1 MENIRG
7 THTSPGYYDKI
18 TDLTYKAN
26 SLGITTA
33 GLVGET
39 LKGPAFDPTWITSK
53 QEFADYFGGTSA
65 EKYKDTLYPRYELPY
80 IANSYLSASNQLYV
94 CRVLGLSGYNAG
106 PAFVITAKGSSTAD
120 TKEYVIAV
128 LRSRGEFN
136 KNGTAGDSC
145 DGNRGSNYDKIN
157 FECQDIQ
164 ILPYTS
170 AKLNTVGCDS
180 TAITETDTASTAVT
194 ISSTNLGRFTL
205 KCTLIGNTSANP
217 RVEYY
222 PVSLNAG
229 DKDYIYKVLGGTPT
243 DGSAAVFVEEFYDNY
258 LLDLLANGLVSKI
271 EYSKTGSTSTYL
283 EKFKELEIKS
293 VAEPVKDFIS
303 VMPEE
308 NLTRKNLNETYLVD
322 KEVTIGK
329 EKGKAEI
336 GQICKVGYDEDER
349 KYLYEILKKG
359 EGATATTIT
368 VDTITAVTGNEA
380 LEEVKAV
387 KVLSQNAFYCFDKGK
402 KKLIPVEDISDYHE
416 MYRCATTPWVVSDL
430 MGIGSGTTEMKKLFR
445 FHTISDGNCANREV
459 KISIANIKPDEGT
472 FDVYVRDYND
482 SDANPTILESY
493 RGLNMVPGNS
503 KYIGM
508 KIGTIDGAYECKSKY
523 IMAEIIENDMTEQCV
538 PAGFLGYPVR
548 TYGTLV
554 SPSFK
559 YNTRYDENI
568 KAKRQYFGLSDIT
581 GVDYDMLSYKGKYA
595 YTEKYSSG
603 YTHGFHLNSYL
614 SSTGL
619 TIKVDGETVIGFDT
633 VSASQKAIF
642 GTEAEMVGGL
652 YEDVNLRKF
661 TLYPCGG
668 FDGWD
673 IYRKSRTTA
682 DEFRANKYKGAIVN
696 GHGSTFSKIQGEGVG
711 LGLTGNCITSDYY
724 AWLAGVRQFGNP
736 EQFQINML
744 ATPGIDYVNDT
755 LLSSDILDL
764 VEDRKDTLYVMTTP
778 DKPKG
783 ATDAIDEMY
792 SSADAASNLEDAGI
806 DSYYA
811 ATYYP
816 WVKYYDKENSVYIN
830 LPATKDALRSMA
842 NVDNKK
848 FPWYAP
854 AGVERGKV
862 DCVKMHFF
870 AKLEDEDNV
879 YSGRINTLKTFS
891 KEGVLL
897 WGNKTMYSQ
906 ETPMNRINT
915 VRLMLYLRRIIK
927 ESVIGLIF
935 EPNDTTLKGE
945 FERIVKSV
953 LSDVKSKRG
962 FTDFKLQTSQT
973 AEQMDAHELSGK
985 LWVKPTPTL
994 EYIELEFMVTPQG
1007 VDFED

>member
-106 PAFVITAKGSSTAD
+106 PAFLITVAEPGAVDDK
-120 TKEYVIAV
+120 TKKHVIAV
-128 LRSRGEFN
+128 LRSRGDFN
-136 KNGTAGDSC
+136 KNGTVSGSC
-145 DGNRGSNYDKIN
+145 NGNVGSNYDKIN
-157 FECQDIQ
+157 FECTKVEIE
-164 ILPYTS
+164 PYKSLSLKENDNCKQEVS
-170 AKLNTVGCDS
+170 ATTVNFD
-180 TAITETDTASTAVT
+180 V
-194 ISSTNLGRFTL
+194 SSMNLGRFTL
-205 KCTLIGNTSANP
+205 KCTLAGSTEGASKTIS
-217 RVEYY
+217 Y

-258 LLDLLANGLVSKI
+258 LLDLIG
-271 EYSKTGSTSTYL
+271 EKTGYTISSGKCETFYETD
-283 EKFKELEIKS
+283 ITA

-303 VMPEE
+303 AMPEA
-308 NLTRKNLNETYLVD
+308 NLTRKNLGETYLVD
-322 KEVTIGK
+322 KAADGK
-329 EKGKAEI
+329 ELGEI
-336 GQICKVGYDEDER
+336 YKVVPKEGETGYA
-349 KYLYEILKKG
+349 YS
-359 EGATATTIT
+359 
-368 VDTITAVTGNEA
+368 AVTTTGKTSENVKITNITT
-380 LEEVKAV
+380 EESKVLSTVGAV
-387 KVLSQNAFYCFDKGK
+387 KVLSQNAFYCLNDDETA
-402 KKLIPVEDISDYHE
+402 IMPIIDMSDYHE

-430 MGIGSGTTEMKKLFR
+430 MGSDGNKADLKKLFR

-482 SDANPTILESY
+482 SDGNPTILESY

-548 TYGTLV
+548 TFRAYQV
-554 SPSFK
+554 PSFK
-559 YNTRYDENI
+559 YNTVYDENI

-581 GVDYDMLSYKGKYA
+581 GVDYDMFSYKGKYA

-603 YTHGFHLNSYL
+603 YTHGFHLNTYVGAA
-614 SSTGL
+614 SSCT
-619 TIKVDGETVIGFDT
+619 VDGEAVANFDA
-633 VSASQKAIF
+633 VSVNQKAVF
-642 GTEAEMVGGL
+642 GTEAEMEGGL

-696 GHGSTFSKIQGEGVG
+696 GHGSTFSKIRGEGVG

-724 AWLAGVRQFGNP
+724 AWLAGTRQFDNP
-736 EQFQINML
+736 ERFQINML

-830 LPATKDALRSMA
+830 LPATKDALKSMA

-879 YSGRINTLKTFS
+879 YSGRINSLKTFS

-915 VRLMLYLRRIIK
+915 VRLMLYLRKIIK

-935 EPNDTTLKGE
+935 EPNDTTLKGQ
-945 FERIVKSV
+945 FESIVNSI
-953 LSDVKSKRG
+953 LSDIKFKRG
-962 FTDFKLQTSQT
+962 FTDFKLKTSQT

>member
-106 PAFVITAKGSSTAD
+106 PAFLITVAEPGAVDDK
-120 TKEYVIAV
+120 TKKHVIAV
-128 LRSRGEFN
+128 LRSRGDFN
-136 KNGTAGDSC
+136 KNGTVSGSC
-145 DGNRGSNYDKIN
+145 NGNVGSNYDKIN
-157 FECQDIQ
+157 FECTKVEIKLYKSLSLKENDNCKQEV
-164 ILPYTS
+164 S
-170 AKLNTVGCDS
+170 ATTGNFDV
-180 TAITETDTASTAVT
+180 
-194 ISSTNLGRFTL
+194 SSMNLGRFTL
-205 KCTLIGNTSANP
+205 ECTLAGSTEGASKTIS
-217 RVEYY
+217 Y

-258 LLDLLANGLVSKI
+258 LLDLIG
-271 EYSKTGSTSTYL
+271 EKTGYTISSGKCETFYETD
-283 EKFKELEIKS
+283 ITA

-303 VMPEE
+303 AMPEA
-308 NLTRKNLNETYLVD
+308 NLTRKNLGETYLVD
-322 KEVTIGK
+322 KAADGK
-329 EKGKAEI
+329 ELGEI
-336 GQICKVGYDEDER
+336 YKVVPKEGETGYA
-349 KYLYEILKKG
+349 YS
-359 EGATATTIT
+359 
-368 VDTITAVTGNEA
+368 AVTTTGKTSENVKITNITTEESKA
-380 LEEVKAV
+380 LSTVGAV
-387 KVLSQNAFYCFDKGK
+387 KVLSQNAFYCLNDDKTA
-402 KKLIPVEDISDYHE
+402 IMPIIDMSDYHE

-430 MGIGSGTTEMKKLFR
+430 MGSDGNKADLKKLFR

-482 SDANPTILESY
+482 SDGNPTILESY

-548 TYGTLV
+548 TFRAYQV
-554 SPSFK
+554 PSFK
-559 YNTRYDENI
+559 YNTVYDENI

-581 GVDYDMLSYKGKYA
+581 GVDYDMFSYKGKYA

-603 YTHGFHLNSYL
+603 YTHGFHLNTYVGAA
-614 SSTGL
+614 SSCT
-619 TIKVDGETVIGFDT
+619 VDGEAVANFDA
-633 VSASQKAIF
+633 VSVNQKAVF
-642 GTEAEMVGGL
+642 GTEAEMEGGL

-696 GHGSTFSKIQGEGVG
+696 GHGSTFSKIRGEGVG

-724 AWLAGVRQFGNP
+724 AWLAGTRQFDNP
-736 EQFQINML
+736 ERFQINML

-830 LPATKDALRSMA
+830 LPATKDALKSMA

-879 YSGRINTLKTFS
+879 YSGRINSLKTFS

-915 VRLMLYLRRIIK
+915 VRLMLYLRKIIK

-935 EPNDTTLKGE
+935 EPNDTTLKGQ
-945 FERIVKSV
+945 FESIVNSI
-953 LSDVKSKRG
+953 LSDIKSKRG
-962 FTDFKLQTSQT
+962 FTDFKLKTSQT

>member
-106 PAFVITAKGSSTAD
+106 PAFLITVAEPNAGEDNSK
-120 TKEYVIAV
+120 KHVIAV
-128 LRSRGEFN
+128 LRSRGDFN
-136 KNGTAGDSC
+136 KNGASSDPC
-145 DGNRGSNYDKIN
+145 KGNEGSSYDKIN
-157 FECQDIQ
+157 FECTKVEIEAYKNLSVVKKEECEQQ
-164 ILPYTS
+164 
-170 AKLNTVGCDS
+170 V
-180 TAITETDTASTAVT
+180 
-194 ISSTNLGRFTL
+194 SSTTATFDVLSMNLGRFTL
-205 KCTLIGNTSANP
+205 KCTLADSTTIS
-217 RVEYY
+217 Y

-258 LLDLLANGLVSKI
+258 LLDLIG
-271 EYSKTGSTSTYL
+271 EKTGYTISSGKCETFYETD
-283 EKFKELEIKS
+283 ITA

-303 VMPEE
+303 AMPEA

-322 KEVTIGK
+322 KAVDSK
-329 EKGKAEI
+329 ELGEI
-336 GQICKVGYDEDER
+336 YKVVPKEGETGYT
-349 KYLYEILKKG
+349 YS
-359 EGATATTIT
+359 
-368 VDTITAVTGNEA
+368 AVTTTGEPSKNVKITEITTEESKA
-380 LEEVKAV
+380 LSTVSAV
-387 KVLSQNAFYCFDKGK
+387 KVLSQNAFYCLNEDKTA
-402 KKLIPVEDISDYHE
+402 IMPIIDMSDYHE
-416 MYRCATTPWVVSDL
+416 MYRCATTPWIVSDL
-430 MGIGSGTTEMKKLFR
+430 MGSDGDKADLKKLFR

-493 RGLNMVPGNS
+493 RGLNMVPGS
-503 KYIGM
+503 PKYIGM

-523 IMAEIIENDMTEQCV
+523 VMAEIIENDMTEQCV

-548 TYGTLV
+548 TFRAYQV
-554 SPSFK
+554 PSFK
-559 YNTRYDENI
+559 YNTVYDENI

-581 GVDYDMLSYKGKYA
+581 GVDYDMFSYKGKYA

-603 YTHGFHLNSYL
+603 YTHGFHLNTYVGAA
-614 SSTGL
+614 SSCT
-619 TIKVDGETVIGFDT
+619 VDGEAVAKFDA
-633 VSASQKAIF
+633 VSVNQKAVF

>member
-53 QEFADYFGGTSA
+53 QEYADYFGGTSA

-106 PAFVITAKGSSTAD
+106 PAFLITVKGSGTTDA
-120 TKEYVIAV
+120 KEYVIAV
-128 LRSRGEFN
+128 LRSRGDFN
-136 KNGTAGDSC
+136 KNGAPTNPCNANENNS
-145 DGNRGSNYDKIN
+145 YDKIN

-180 TAITETDTASTAVT
+180 TVTTETDTASTVVA

-205 KCTLIGNTSANP
+205 KCTLIGNTPDNP
-217 RVEYY
+217 RVKYY

-258 LLDLLANGLVSKI
+258 LLDLLSKKLVSKI
-271 EYSKTGSTSTYL
+271 EYSATGDSPSYL
-283 EKFKELEIKS
+283 KKFKELEINP

-308 NLTRKNLNETYLVD
+308 NLTRKNFNETYLVD

-329 EKGKAEI
+329 EKEKAEI
-336 GQICKVGYDEDER
+336 GQICKVGYNKDER
-349 KYLYEILKKG
+349 KYLYEILKEG
-359 EGATATTIT
+359 EGATATAIT
-368 VDTITAVTGNEA
+368 VDEINAVTGNEA

-548 TYGTLV
+548 TYRTFV

-559 YNTRYDENI
+559 YNTLYDENI

-642 GTEAEMVGGL
+642 GTEAEMAEGL

-696 GHGSTFSKIQGEGVG
+696 GYGSTFSKIQGEGVG

-724 AWLAGVRQFGNP
+724 AWLAGARQFDNP
-736 EQFQINML
+736 ERFQINML

-764 VEDRKDTLYVMTTP
+764 VEDRKDALYVMTTP

-792 SSADAASNLEDAGI
+792 SSADAVSNLEDAGI

-879 YSGRINTLKTFS
+879 YSGRINSLKTFS

-915 VRLMLYLRRIIK
+915 VRLMLYLRKIIK
-927 ESVIGLIF
+927 ESVIGLVF
-935 EPNDTTLKGE
+935 DFDDTTLKGE

-953 LSDVKSKRG
+953 LSDIKSKRG
-962 FTDFKLQTSQT
+962 FTNFKLQTSQT

-994 EYIELEFMVTPQG
+994 EYISLEFMVTPQG
-1007 VDFED
+1007 VEFED

>member
-106 PAFVITAKGSSTAD
+106 PAFLITVAEPGAGDDK
-120 TKEYVIAV
+120 TKKHVIAV

-157 FECQDIQ
+157 FECTKVEIEAYKSLSLKEIENCNQQ
-164 ILPYTS
+164 VS
-170 AKLNTVGCDS
+170 ATTGDFV
-180 TAITETDTASTAVT
+180 V
-194 ISSTNLGRFTL
+194 SSMNLGRFTL
-205 KCTLIGNTSANP
+205 KCTLAGSTNDVPKTIS
-217 RVEYY
+217 YS
-222 PVSLNAG
+222 VSLNAG

-258 LLDLLANGLVSKI
+258 LLDLIG
-271 EYSKTGSTSTYL
+271 EKTGCTISSGKCETFYETD
-283 EKFKELEIKS
+283 ITA

-303 VMPEE
+303 EMPEA
-308 NLTRKNLNETYLVD
+308 NLTRKNLGETYLVD
-322 KEVTIGK
+322 KAADGK
-329 EKGKAEI
+329 ELGEI
-336 GQICKVGYDEDER
+336 YKVVPKEDETG
-349 KYLYEILKKG
+349 YTYS
-359 EGATATTIT
+359 
-368 VDTITAVTGNEA
+368 AVTTTEEQPKNVKITKVTTEESKA
-380 LEEVKAV
+380 LSTVSAV
-387 KVLSQNAFYCFDKGK
+387 KVLSQNTFYCINEAGNGIEPIIDM
-402 KKLIPVEDISDYHE
+402 SDYHE

-430 MGIGSGTTEMKKLFR
+430 MGSNGDKADLKKLFR

-493 RGLNMVPGNS
+493 RGLNMVPGS
-503 KYIGM
+503 PKYIGM

-523 IMAEIIENDMTEQCV
+523 VMAEIIENDMTEQCV

-548 TYGTLV
+548 TFRAYQV
-554 SPSFK
+554 PSFK
-559 YNTRYDENI
+559 YNTVYDENI

-581 GVDYDMLSYKGKYA
+581 GVDYDMFSYKGKYA

-603 YTHGFHLNSYL
+603 YTHGFHLNTYVGAA
-614 SSTGL
+614 SSCT
-619 TIKVDGETVIGFDT
+619 VDGEAVAKFDA
-633 VSASQKAIF
+633 VSVNQKAVF
-642 GTEAEMVGGL
+642 GTEAEMEGGL

-724 AWLAGVRQFGNP
+724 AWLAGARQFDNP
-736 EQFQINML
+736 ERFQINML

>member
-106 PAFVITAKGSSTAD
+106 PAFLITVAEPGAGSD
-120 TKEYVIAV
+120 KTKKHVIAV

-157 FECQDIQ
+157 FECTKVEIEAYKSLSLKEIENCNQQ
-164 ILPYTS
+164 VS
-170 AKLNTVGCDS
+170 ATTGDFNV
-180 TAITETDTASTAVT
+180 
-194 ISSTNLGRFTL
+194 SSMNLGRFTL
-205 KCTLIGNTSANP
+205 KCTLAGSTNDVSKTIS
-217 RVEYY
+217 YS
-222 PVSLNAG
+222 VSLNAG

-258 LLDLLANGLVSKI
+258 LLDLIG
-271 EYSKTGSTSTYL
+271 EKTGYTISSGTCETFY
-283 EKFKELEIKS
+283 ETDITA

-303 VMPEE
+303 EMPEA
-308 NLTRKNLNETYLVD
+308 NLTRKNLGETYLVD
-322 KEVTIGK
+322 KAADGK
-329 EKGKAEI
+329 ELGEI
-336 GQICKVGYDEDER
+336 YKVVPKENETGYT
-349 KYLYEILKKG
+349 YS
-359 EGATATTIT
+359 
-368 VDTITAVTGNEA
+368 AVTTTEEQPKNVKITKVTTEEA
-380 LEEVKAV
+380 KALSTVSAV
-387 KVLSQNAFYCFDKGK
+387 KVLSQNTFYCINEAGNGIMPIIDM
-402 KKLIPVEDISDYHE
+402 SDYHE

-430 MGIGSGTTEMKKLFR
+430 MGSDGDKADLKKLFR

-493 RGLNMVPGNS
+493 RGLNMVPGS
-503 KYIGM
+503 PKYIGM

-523 IMAEIIENDMTEQCV
+523 VMAEIIENDMTEQCV

-548 TYGTLV
+548 TFRAYQV
-554 SPSFK
+554 PSFK
-559 YNTRYDENI
+559 YNTVYDENI

-581 GVDYDMLSYKGKYA
+581 GVDYDMFSYKGKYA

-603 YTHGFHLNSYL
+603 YTHGFHLNTYVGAA
-614 SSTGL
+614 SSCT
-619 TIKVDGETVIGFDT
+619 VDGEAVAKFDA
-633 VSASQKAIF
+633 VSVNQKAVF
-642 GTEAEMVGGL
+642 GTEAEMEGGL

-755 LLSSDILDL
+755 LLSSDILEL

>member
-53 QEFADYFGGTSA
+53 QEYADYFGGTSA

-106 PAFVITAKGSSTAD
+106 PAFLITVKGSSTTDA
-120 TKEYVIAV
+120 KEYVIAV
-128 LRSRGEFN
+128 LRSRGDFN
-136 KNGTAGDSC
+136 KNGAPTNPCNANENNS
-145 DGNRGSNYDKIN
+145 YDKIN

-180 TAITETDTASTAVT
+180 TVTTETDTASTVVA

-205 KCTLIGNTSANP
+205 KCTLIGNTPDNP

-258 LLDLLANGLVSKI
+258 LLDLLSKKLVSKI
-271 EYSKTGSTSTYL
+271 EYSATGDSPSYL
-283 EKFKELEIKS
+283 KKFKELEINP

-308 NLTRKNLNETYLVD
+308 NLTRKNFNETYLVD

-329 EKGKAEI
+329 EKEKAEI
-336 GQICKVGYDEDER
+336 GQICKVGYNKDER
-349 KYLYEILKKG
+349 KYLYEILKEG
-359 EGATATTIT
+359 EGATATAIT
-368 VDTITAVTGNEA
+368 VDEINAVTGNEA

-548 TYGTLV
+548 TYRTLV

-559 YNTRYDENI
+559 YNTLYDENI

-642 GTEAEMVGGL
+642 GTEAEMAEGL

-696 GHGSTFSKIQGEGVG
+696 GYGSTFSKIQGEGVG

-724 AWLAGVRQFGNP
+724 AWLAGARQFDNP
-736 EQFQINML
+736 ERFQINML

-764 VEDRKDTLYVMTTP
+764 VEDRKDALYVMTTP

-792 SSADAASNLEDAGI
+792 SSADAVSNLEDAGI

-879 YSGRINTLKTFS
+879 YSGRINSLKTFS

-915 VRLMLYLRRIIK
+915 VRLMLYLRKIIK
-927 ESVIGLIF
+927 ESVIGLVF
-935 EPNDTTLKGE
+935 DFDDTTLKGE

-953 LSDVKSKRG
+953 LSDIKSKRG
-962 FTDFKLQTSQT
+962 FTNFKLQTSQT

-994 EYIELEFMVTPQG
+994 EYISLEFMVTPQG
-1007 VDFED
+1007 VEFED

>member
-106 PAFVITAKGSSTAD
+106 PAFLITVAEPGAVDDK
-120 TKEYVIAV
+120 TKKHVIAV
-128 LRSRGEFN
+128 LRSRGDFN
-136 KNGTAGDSC
+136 KNGTVSGSC
-145 DGNRGSNYDKIN
+145 NGNVGSNYDKIN
-157 FECQDIQ
+157 FECTKVEIE
-164 ILPYTS
+164 PYKSLSLKENDNCKQEVS
-170 AKLNTVGCDS
+170 ATTVNFD
-180 TAITETDTASTAVT
+180 V
-194 ISSTNLGRFTL
+194 SSMNLGRFTL
-205 KCTLIGNTSANP
+205 KCTLAGSTEGASKTIS
-217 RVEYY
+217 Y

-258 LLDLLANGLVSKI
+258 LLDLIG
-271 EYSKTGSTSTYL
+271 EKTGYTISSGKCETFYETD
-283 EKFKELEIKS
+283 ITA

-303 VMPEE
+303 AMPEA
-308 NLTRKNLNETYLVD
+308 NLTRKNLGETYLVD
-322 KEVTIGK
+322 KAADGK
-329 EKGKAEI
+329 ELGEI
-336 GQICKVGYDEDER
+336 YKVVPKEGETGYA
-349 KYLYEILKKG
+349 YS
-359 EGATATTIT
+359 
-368 VDTITAVTGNEA
+368 AVTTTGKTSENVKITNITTEESKA
-380 LEEVKAV
+380 LSTVGAV
-387 KVLSQNAFYCFDKGK
+387 KVLSQNAFYCLNDDETA
-402 KKLIPVEDISDYHE
+402 IMPIIDMSDYHE

-430 MGIGSGTTEMKKLFR
+430 MGSDGNKADLKKLFR

-482 SDANPTILESY
+482 SDGNPTILESY

-548 TYGTLV
+548 TFRAYQV
-554 SPSFK
+554 PSFK
-559 YNTRYDENI
+559 YNTVYDENI

-581 GVDYDMLSYKGKYA
+581 GVDYDMFSYKGKYA

-603 YTHGFHLNSYL
+603 YTHGFHLNTYVGAA
-614 SSTGL
+614 SSCT
-619 TIKVDGETVIGFDT
+619 VDGEAVANFDA
-633 VSASQKAIF
+633 VSVNQKAVF
-642 GTEAEMVGGL
+642 GTEAEMEGGL

-696 GHGSTFSKIQGEGVG
+696 GHGSTFSKIRGEGVG

-724 AWLAGVRQFGNP
+724 AWLAGTRQFDNP
-736 EQFQINML
+736 ERFQINML

-830 LPATKDALRSMA
+830 LPATKDALKSMA

-879 YSGRINTLKTFS
+879 YSGRINSLKTFS

-915 VRLMLYLRRIIK
+915 VRLMLYLRKIIK

-935 EPNDTTLKGE
+935 EPNDTTLKGQ
-945 FERIVKSV
+945 FESIVNSI
-953 LSDVKSKRG
+953 LSDIKFKRG
-962 FTDFKLQTSQT
+962 FTDFKLKTSQT

>member
-18 TDLTYKAN
+18 TDLSYKAN

-53 QEFADYFGGTSA
+53 QEYADYFGGTSA

-106 PAFVITAKGSSTAD
+106 PAFLITAKGSGT
-120 TKEYVIAV
+120 TIEKKYVIAV
-128 LRSRGEFN
+128 LRSRGDFN
-136 KNGTAGDSC
+136 KNGAPTGTNC
-145 DGNRGSNYDKIN
+145 DGNKGSSYDKIN

-170 AKLNTVGCDS
+170 AKLTTSGCSS
-180 TAITETDTASTAVT
+180 TATAETASGTAVT
-194 ISSTNLGRFTL
+194 ISSANLGRFTL
-205 KCTLIGNTSANP
+205 KCTLIGNTADNP

-258 LLDLLANGLVSKI
+258 LLDLLAKKTVSKI
-271 EYSKTGSTSTYL
+271 EYSTTGNTPSYL
-283 EKFKELEIKS
+283 EKFKELEIKP
-293 VAEPVKDFIS
+293 VAESVKDFIS
-303 VMPEE
+303 VMPQE
-308 NLTRKNLNETYLVD
+308 NLTRKNLNETYLAD
-322 KEVTIGK
+322 NSEATIGK
-329 EKGKAEI
+329 GKAVV
-336 GQICKVGYDEDER
+336 GQIYKVGYDKDAQ
-349 KYLYEILKKG
+349 KYLYEVLKEG
-359 EGATATTIT
+359 EGDNATAIT
-368 VDTITAVTGNEA
+368 VDQISAVTGNEA

-387 KVLSQNAFYCFDKGK
+387 KVLSQNAFYCFDKDK
-402 KKLIPVEDISDYHE
+402 KNLIPVEDISDYHE

-459 KISIANIKPDEGT
+459 KISIANIKPDEGI

-538 PAGFLGYPVR
+538 PAGFLGYPIR
-548 TYGTLV
+548 TYRTLV

-559 YNTRYDENI
+559 YNTLYDENI

-603 YTHGFHLNSYL
+603 YTHGFHLNSFL
-614 SSTGL
+614 SSNNL
-619 TIKVDGETVIGFDT
+619 TVKVDGETVIGFDT

-642 GTEAEMVGGL
+642 GTEAEMKGGL

-661 TLYPCGG
+661 TLYPYGG

-696 GHGSTFSKIQGEGVG
+696 GYGSTFSKIQGESVG

-724 AWLAGVRQFGNP
+724 AWLAGARQFDNP
-736 EQFQINML
+736 ERFQINML

-879 YSGRINTLKTFS
+879 YSGRINSLKTFS

-915 VRLMLYLRRIIK
+915 VRLMLYLRKIIK

-935 EPNDTTLKGE
+935 EPNDTTLKGQ
-945 FERIVKSV
+945 FESIVNSI
-953 LSDVKSKRG
+953 LSDIKAKRG

>member
-18 TDLTYKAN
+18 TDLSYKAN

-53 QEFADYFGGTSA
+53 QEYADYFGGTSA

-106 PAFVITAKGSSTAD
+106 PAFLIIVEKPDAGTNN
-120 TKEYVIAV
+120 TKKHVIAV
-128 LRSRGEFN
+128 LRSRGDFN
-136 KNGTAGDSC
+136 KNGTVDGSC
-145 DGNRGSNYDKIN
+145 NGNVGSNYDKIN
-157 FECQDIQ
+157 FECTKVEIEAYKSLSLKEEDNCNQEVSG
-164 ILPYTS
+164 TTG
-170 AKLNTVGCDS
+170 NFNV
-180 TAITETDTASTAVT
+180 
-194 ISSTNLGRFTL
+194 SSMNLGKFTL
-205 KCTLIGNTSANP
+205 KCTLAGSTSDKP
-217 RVEYY
+217 KEISY

-258 LLDLLANGLVSKI
+258 LLDLIGKQ
-271 EYSKTGSTSTYL
+271 TGYIISSGKCEVFYET
-283 EKFKELEIKS
+283 EITA

-303 VMPEE
+303 TMPED
-308 NLTRKNLNETYLVD
+308 NLTRKNLGETYLVD
-322 KEVTIGK
+322 KIDGDKQLGEIYKVVAK
-329 EKGKAEI
+329 EGET
-336 GQICKVGYDEDER
+336 GYT
-349 KYLYEILKKG
+349 YS
-359 EGATATTIT
+359 
-368 VDTITAVTGNEA
+368 AVTTTGKTPKKVKITKINDEESKA
-380 LEEVKAV
+380 LSTVSAV
-387 KVLSQNAFYCFDKGK
+387 KVLSQNTFYCLNEAENGIMPIIDM
-402 KKLIPVEDISDYHE
+402 SDYHE

-430 MGIGSGTTEMKKLFR
+430 MGIGNDKADLKKLFR

-548 TYGTLV
+548 TFREFQV
-554 SPSFK
+554 PSFK
-559 YNTRYDENI
+559 YNTDYDENI

-603 YTHGFHLNSYL
+603 YTHGFHLNTYVGAASSY
-614 SSTGL
+614 T
-619 TIKVDGETVIGFDT
+619 VDGEAVAKFDA
-633 VSASQKAIF
+633 VSVNQKAIF
-642 GTEAEMVGGL
+642 GTEAEMAGGL

-696 GHGSTFSKIQGEGVG
+696 GYGSTFSKIQGEGVG

-724 AWLAGVRQFGNP
+724 AWLAGARQFDNP
-736 EQFQINML
+736 ERFQINML

-862 DCVKMHFF
+862 DCVKMHFI

-879 YSGRINTLKTFS
+879 YSGRINSLKTFS

-915 VRLMLYLRRIIK
+915 VRLMLYLRKIIK

-935 EPNDTTLKGE
+935 EPNDTTLKGQ
-945 FERIVKSV
+945 FESIVNSI
-953 LSDVKSKRG
+953 LSDIKAKRG

>member
-128 LRSRGEFN
+128 LRSRGDFN
-136 KNGTAGDSC
+136 KNGAAPDPC
-145 DGNRGSNYDKIN
+145 NGNEGSSYDKIN
-157 FECQDIQ
+157 FECTKVEIEAYKSLSLKEINNCNQQ
-164 ILPYTS
+164 VS
-170 AKLNTVGCDS
+170 ATTGDFNV
-180 TAITETDTASTAVT
+180 
-194 ISSTNLGRFTL
+194 SSMNLGRFTL
-205 KCTLIGNTSANP
+205 KCTLAGGTEGTAKTIS
-217 RVEYY
+217 YS
-222 PVSLNAG
+222 VSLNAG

-258 LLDLLANGLVSKI
+258 LLDLIG
-271 EYSKTGSTSTYL
+271 EKTGYTISSGTCETFY
-283 EKFKELEIKS
+283 ETDITA

-303 VMPEE
+303 EMPEA
-308 NLTRKNLNETYLVD
+308 NLTRKNLGETYLVD
-322 KEVTIGK
+322 KADDGK
-329 EKGKAEI
+329 ELGEI
-336 GQICKVGYDEDER
+336 YKVVPKENETGYT
-349 KYLYEILKKG
+349 YS
-359 EGATATTIT
+359 
-368 VDTITAVTGNEA
+368 AVTTTEEHPKNVKITKVTTEEA
-380 LEEVKAV
+380 KALSTVSAV
-387 KVLSQNAFYCFDKGK
+387 KVLSQNTFYC
-402 KKLIPVEDISDYHE
+402 INEDGNGIMPIIDMSDYHE

-430 MGIGSGTTEMKKLFR
+430 MGSDGDKADLKKLFR

-493 RGLNMVPGNS
+493 RGLNMVPGS
-503 KYIGM
+503 PKYIGM

-523 IMAEIIENDMTEQCV
+523 VMAEIIENDMTEQCV

-548 TYGTLV
+548 TFRAYQV
-554 SPSFK
+554 PSFK
-559 YNTRYDENI
+559 YNTVYDENI

-581 GVDYDMLSYKGKYA
+581 GVDYDMFSYKGKYA

-603 YTHGFHLNSYL
+603 YTHGFHLNTYVGAA
-614 SSTGL
+614 SSCT
-619 TIKVDGETVIGFDT
+619 VDGEAVAKFDA
-633 VSASQKAIF
+633 VSVNQKAVF

-724 AWLAGVRQFGNP
+724 AWLAGARQFDNP
-736 EQFQINML
+736 ERFQINML

>member
-106 PAFVITAKGSSTAD
+106 PAFLITVAEPGAGNDK
-120 TKEYVIAV
+120 TKKHVIAV

-145 DGNRGSNYDKIN
+145 DGNRDSDYDKIN
-157 FECQDIQ
+157 FECTKVEIEAYKTLSVVKKEKCEQQ
-164 ILPYTS
+164 
-170 AKLNTVGCDS
+170 V
-180 TAITETDTASTAVT
+180 
-194 ISSTNLGRFTL
+194 SSTTADFNVSSINLGRFTL
-205 KCTLIGNTSANP
+205 KCTLAGSTEGTAKTIS
-217 RVEYY
+217 Y

-258 LLDLLANGLVSKI
+258 LLDLIG
-271 EYSKTGSTSTYL
+271 EKTGYTISSGTCETFY
-283 EKFKELEIKS
+283 ETEITA

-303 VMPEE
+303 KMPEA
-308 NLTRKNLNETYLVD
+308 NLTRKNLGETYLVD
-322 KEVTIGK
+322 KAADAK
-329 EKGKAEI
+329 ELGEI
-336 GQICKVGYDEDER
+336 YKVVPKEGETGYT
-349 KYLYEILKKG
+349 YS
-359 EGATATTIT
+359 
-368 VDTITAVTGNEA
+368 AVTTTGKTSENVKITKITTEESKA
-380 LEEVKAV
+380 LSTVGAV
-387 KVLSQNAFYCFDKGK
+387 KVLSQNAFYCLNDDETA
-402 KKLIPVEDISDYHE
+402 IMPIIDMSDYHE

-430 MGIGSGTTEMKKLFR
+430 MGSDGDKADLKKLFR

-493 RGLNMVPGNS
+493 RGLNMVPGS
-503 KYIGM
+503 PKYIGM

-523 IMAEIIENDMTEQCV
+523 VMAEIIENDMTEQCV

-548 TYGTLV
+548 TFRAYQV
-554 SPSFK
+554 PSFK
-559 YNTRYDENI
+559 YNTVYDENI

-581 GVDYDMLSYKGKYA
+581 GVDYDMFSYKGKYA

-603 YTHGFHLNSYL
+603 YTHGFHLNTYVGAA
-614 SSTGL
+614 SSCT
-619 TIKVDGETVIGFDT
+619 VDGEAVAKFDA
-633 VSASQKAIF
+633 VSVNQKAVF
-642 GTEAEMVGGL
+642 GTEAEMEGGL

>member
-53 QEFADYFGGTSA
+53 QEYADYFGGTSA

-106 PAFVITAKGSSTAD
+106 PAFVITASKTGD
-120 TKEYVIAV
+120 TKKYVVAV
-128 LRSRGEFN
+128 LRSRGEFYKYGAKSDIC
-136 KNGTAGDSC
+136 KNTDS
-145 DGNRGSNYDKIN
+145 DYDKIK
-157 FECQDIQ
+157 FYCKKVE
-164 ILPYTS
+164 LEAYTS
-170 AKLNTVGCDS
+170 LSWD
-180 TAITETDTASTAVT
+180 ITCGKEAENKTKTHDFSVN
-194 ISSTNLGRFTL
+194 SMNYGRFTI
-205 KCTLIGNTSANP
+205 KCTLADDTTVS
-217 RVEYY
+217 Y

-229 DKDYIYKVLGGTPT
+229 AKDYIYKVLGGKPS
-243 DGSAAVFVEEFYDNY
+243 DGSAAVYVEEFYDYY
-258 LLDLLANGLVSKI
+258 LADLINGKLVDKI
-271 EYSKTGSTSTYL
+271 DTAPVT
-283 EKFKELEIKS
+283 
-293 VAEPVKDFIS
+293 VAELKITPVDTPVKALIS
-303 VMPEE
+303 TVAQESLS
-308 NLTRKNLNETYLVD
+308 NRNVGETYLADATADTVD
-322 KEVTIGK
+322 SSVTFTLGSVYKVEYKESKYQFVDTQK
-329 EKGKAEI
+329 
-336 GQICKVGYDEDER
+336 KVGSIAD
-349 KYLYEILKKG
+349 
-359 EGATATTIT
+359 GA
-368 VDTITAVTGNEA
+368 VD
-380 LEEVKAV
+380 AV
-387 KVLSQNAFYCFDKGK
+387 KVLSLNSFCYVKDEAIVTSTDM
-402 KKLIPVEDISDYHE
+402 SDYHE
-416 MYRCATTPWVVSDL
+416 MFRCATTPWVVSDL
-430 MGIGSGTTEMKKLFR
+430 MGTSLQNAEVKKLFR
-445 FHTISDGNCANREV
+445 FHTISDGNCANTEV
-459 KISIANIKPDEGT
+459 KISIANIKPDDGT

-482 SDANPTILESY
+482 TDANPSILESY
-493 RGLNMVPGNS
+493 RGLTMVPGDS
-503 KYIGM
+503 KYIGL
-508 KIGTIDGAYECKSKY
+508 KIGTLDGAYECKSKY
-523 IMAEIIENDMTEQCV
+523 VIVEIIENDMTEQCI

-548 TYGTLV
+548 SYDGAIA
-554 SPSFK
+554 PSFK
-559 YNTRYDENI
+559 YNTEYDELI
-568 KAKRQYFGLSDIT
+568 KPKRQYFGLSDIA
-581 GVDYDMLSYKGKYA
+581 GVDYDILAYKGKNA
-595 YTEKYSSG
+595 YTEKYASG
-603 YTHGFHLNSYL
+603 YTHGFHLNSL
-614 SSTGL
+614 VTSGVS
-619 TIKVDGETVIGFDT
+619 VDGENGIVFDT
-633 VSASQKAIF
+633 VNKNLNAVF
-642 GTEAEMVGGL
+642 GSEAQMEGGL
-652 YEDVNLRKF
+652 YENVNLRKF
-661 TLYPCGG
+661 TLYPYGG

-673 IYRKSRTTA
+673 IYRKSRTTG
-682 DEFRANKYKGAIVN
+682 DEFRANTYKGAIIN
-696 GHGSTFSKIQGEGVG
+696 GYGSTFSKIQGDGLA
-711 LGLTGNCITSDYY
+711 LGLTGNSITSDYY
-724 AWLAGVRQFGNP
+724 AWLAGTRQFDNP

-755 LLSSDILDL
+755 LLSDDILDM
-764 VEDRKDTLYVMTTP
+764 VEERKDSIYIMTTP

-783 ATDAIDEMY
+783 ATDAVDEMY

-830 LPATKDALRSMA
+830 LPATKDALKSMA

-879 YSGRINTLKTFS
+879 YSGRINSLKTFS

-915 VRLMLYLRRIIK
+915 VRLMLYLRKLIK
-927 ESVIGLIF
+927 ESVIGLVF
-935 EPNDTTLKGE
+935 DPDDTTLKGE
-945 FERIVKSV
+945 FERIINSI
-953 LSDVKSKRG
+953 LSDIKSKRG
-962 FTDFKLQTSQT
+962 FTDFRLKTSQT

-994 EYIELEFMVTPQG
+994 EYISLEFMVTPQG
-1007 VDFED
+1007 VEFED

>member
-106 PAFVITAKGSSTAD
+106 PAFLITVAEPGAGEDK
-120 TKEYVIAV
+120 TKKHVIAV

-157 FECQDIQ
+157 FECTKVEIEAYKSLSLKEIENCNQQ
-164 ILPYTS
+164 VS
-170 AKLNTVGCDS
+170 ATTGDFNV
-180 TAITETDTASTAVT
+180 
-194 ISSTNLGRFTL
+194 SSMNLGRFTL
-205 KCTLIGNTSANP
+205 KCTLAGSTNDVSKTIS
-217 RVEYY
+217 YS
-222 PVSLNAG
+222 VSLNAG

-258 LLDLLANGLVSKI
+258 LLDLIGG
-271 EYSKTGSTSTYL
+271 KTGYTISSGTCETFY
-283 EKFKELEIKS
+283 ETDITA

-303 VMPEE
+303 EMPEA
-308 NLTRKNLNETYLVD
+308 NLTRKNLGETYLVD
-322 KEVTIGK
+322 KADDGK
-329 EKGKAEI
+329 ELGEI
-336 GQICKVGYDEDER
+336 YKVVPKENETGYT
-349 KYLYEILKKG
+349 YS
-359 EGATATTIT
+359 
-368 VDTITAVTGNEA
+368 AVTTTEEQPKNVKITQVTTEEA
-380 LEEVKAV
+380 KALSTVSAV
-387 KVLSQNAFYCFDKGK
+387 KVLSQNTFYCINEAGNGIMPIIDM
-402 KKLIPVEDISDYHE
+402 SDYHE

-430 MGIGSGTTEMKKLFR
+430 MGSDGDKADLKKLFR

-493 RGLNMVPGNS
+493 RGLNMVPGS
-503 KYIGM
+503 PKYIGM

-523 IMAEIIENDMTEQCV
+523 VMAEIIENDMTEQCV

-548 TYGTLV
+548 TFRAYQV
-554 SPSFK
+554 PSFK
-559 YNTRYDENI
+559 YNTVYDENI

-581 GVDYDMLSYKGKYA
+581 GVDYDMFSYKGKYA

-603 YTHGFHLNSYL
+603 YTHGFHLNTYVGAA
-614 SSTGL
+614 SSCT
-619 TIKVDGETVIGFDT
+619 VDGEAVAKFDA
-633 VSASQKAIF
+633 VSVNQKAVF
-642 GTEAEMVGGL
+642 GTEAEMEGGL

-755 LLSSDILDL
+755 LLSSDILEL

>member
-106 PAFVITAKGSSTAD
+106 PAFLITVAEPGAGEDK
-120 TKEYVIAV
+120 TKKHVIAV

-157 FECQDIQ
+157 FECTKVEIEAYKSLSLKEIENCNQQ
-164 ILPYTS
+164 VS
-170 AKLNTVGCDS
+170 ATTGDFNV
-180 TAITETDTASTAVT
+180 
-194 ISSTNLGRFTL
+194 SSMNLGRFTL
-205 KCTLIGNTSANP
+205 KCTLAGSTNDVSKTIS
-217 RVEYY
+217 YS
-222 PVSLNAG
+222 VSLNAG

-258 LLDLLANGLVSKI
+258 LLDLIG
-271 EYSKTGSTSTYL
+271 EKTGYTISSGTCETFY
-283 EKFKELEIKS
+283 ETDITA

-303 VMPEE
+303 EMPEA
-308 NLTRKNLNETYLVD
+308 NLTRKNLGETYLVD
-322 KEVTIGK
+322 KAADGK
-329 EKGKAEI
+329 ELGEI
-336 GQICKVGYDEDER
+336 YKVVPKENETGYT
-349 KYLYEILKKG
+349 YS
-359 EGATATTIT
+359 
-368 VDTITAVTGNEA
+368 AVTTTEEQPKNVKITKVTTEEA
-380 LEEVKAV
+380 KALSTVSAV
-387 KVLSQNAFYCFDKGK
+387 KVLSQNTFYCINEAGNGIMPIIDM
-402 KKLIPVEDISDYHE
+402 SDYHE

-430 MGIGSGTTEMKKLFR
+430 MGSDGDKADLKKLFR

-493 RGLNMVPGNS
+493 RGLNMVPGS
-503 KYIGM
+503 PKYIGM

-523 IMAEIIENDMTEQCV
+523 VMAEIIENDMTEQCV

-548 TYGTLV
+548 TFRAYQV
-554 SPSFK
+554 PSFK
-559 YNTRYDENI
+559 YNTVYDENI

-581 GVDYDMLSYKGKYA
+581 GVDYDMFSYKGKYA

-603 YTHGFHLNSYL
+603 YTHGFHLNTYVGAA
-614 SSTGL
+614 SSCT
-619 TIKVDGETVIGFDT
+619 VDGEAVAKFDA
-633 VSASQKAIF
+633 VSVNQKAVF
-642 GTEAEMVGGL
+642 GTEAEMEGGL

-755 LLSSDILDL
+755 LLSSDILEL

>member
-106 PAFVITAKGSSTAD
+106 PAFLITVAEPNAGSD
-120 TKEYVIAV
+120 NTKKHVIAV
-128 LRSRGEFN
+128 LRSRGDFN
-136 KNGTAGDSC
+136 KNGAAPNTC
-145 DGNRGSNYDKIN
+145 DGNKDSSYDKIN
-157 FECQDIQ
+157 FECTKVEIVA
-164 ILPYTS
+164 YTNLS
-170 AKLNTVGCDS
+170 VVSKDQCKQEVS
-180 TAITETDTASTAVT
+180 ASTANFDV
-194 ISSTNLGRFTL
+194 SSMNLGKFTL
-205 KCTLIGNTSANP
+205 KCTLAGSTNENSKEIL
-217 RVEYY
+217 Y

-258 LLDLLANGLVSKI
+258 LLDLIGEQTGYTISSGVCKI
-271 EYSKTGSTSTYL
+271 FYET
-283 EKFKELEIKS
+283 EITA

-303 VMPEE
+303 TMPEA
-308 NLTRKNLNETYLVD
+308 NLTRKNLGETYLVD
-322 KEVTIGK
+322 KGADDK
-329 EKGKAEI
+329 ELGDIYRVVAKEGET
-336 GQICKVGYDEDER
+336 GYT
-349 KYLYEILKKG
+349 YS
-359 EGATATTIT
+359 
-368 VDTITAVTGNEA
+368 AVTTTGNTPEKVKISQISTEENKA
-380 LEEVKAV
+380 LSTVNAV
-387 KVLSQNAFYCFDKGK
+387 KVLSQNTFYCLNEAGNGIMPIIDM
-402 KKLIPVEDISDYHE
+402 SDYHE

-430 MGIGSGTTEMKKLFR
+430 MGIGNNKADLKKLFR

-523 IMAEIIENDMTEQCV
+523 IMAEIVENDMTEQCV

-548 TYGTLV
+548 TFMEYQV
-554 SPSFK
+554 PSFK
-559 YNTRYDENI
+559 YNTVYDENI

-603 YTHGFHLNSYL
+603 YTHGFHLNTYVGAATSC
-614 SSTGL
+614 T
-619 TIKVDGETVIGFDT
+619 VDGEAVAKFDA
-633 VSASQKAIF
+633 VSVNQKAIF
-642 GTEAEMVGGL
+642 GTEAEMAGGL

-661 TLYPCGG
+661 TLYPYGG

-724 AWLAGVRQFGNP
+724 AWLAGARQFDNP
-736 EQFQINML
+736 ERFQINML

-879 YSGRINTLKTFS
+879 YSGRINSLKTFS

-915 VRLMLYLRRIIK
+915 VRLMLYLRKIIK

-935 EPNDTTLKGE
+935 DPNDTTLKGQ
-945 FERIVKSV
+945 FESIVNSI
-953 LSDVKSKRG
+953 LSDIKSKRG

>member
-53 QEFADYFGGTSA
+53 QEYADYFGGTSA

-106 PAFVITAKGSSTAD
+106 PAFLITVAEPDAGTNN
-120 TKEYVIAV
+120 TKKHVIAV
-128 LRSRGEFN
+128 LRSRGDFN
-136 KNGTAGDSC
+136 KNGTVDDSC
-145 DGNRGSNYDKIN
+145 NGNAGSNYDKIN
-157 FECQDIQ
+157 FECTKVEIEAYKNLSVVKKEECEQQ
-164 ILPYTS
+164 
-170 AKLNTVGCDS
+170 V
-180 TAITETDTASTAVT
+180 
-194 ISSTNLGRFTL
+194 SSTTVDFNVSSMNLGRFTL
-205 KCTLIGNTSANP
+205 KCTLAGSTEGAPKTIS
-217 RVEYY
+217 Y

-258 LLDLLANGLVSKI
+258 LLDLIS
-271 EYSKTGSTSTYL
+271 EKTGCIISSGKCETFYETD
-283 EKFKELEIKS
+283 ITA

-303 VMPEE
+303 AMPEA
-308 NLTRKNLNETYLVD
+308 NLTRKNLGETYLVD
-322 KEVTIGK
+322 KATDSK
-329 EKGKAEI
+329 ELGEI
-336 GQICKVGYDEDER
+336 YKVVPKEDETG
-349 KYLYEILKKG
+349 YTYS
-359 EGATATTIT
+359 
-368 VDTITAVTGNEA
+368 AVTTTGEQSKNVKITKIITEEA
-380 LEEVKAV
+380 KALSTVSAV
-387 KVLSQNAFYCFDKGK
+387 KVLSQNTFYCLNETENGIMPIIDM
-402 KKLIPVEDISDYHE
+402 SDYHE
-416 MYRCATTPWVVSDL
+416 MYRCATTPWIVSDL
-430 MGIGSGTTEMKKLFR
+430 MGSDGNKADLKKLFR

-548 TYGTLV
+548 TFRDFQV
-554 SPSFK
+554 PSFK
-559 YNTRYDENI
+559 YNTVYDENI

-581 GVDYDMLSYKGKYA
+581 GVDYDMFSYKGKYA

-603 YTHGFHLNSYL
+603 YTHGFHLNTYVSAA
-614 SSTGL
+614 SSC
-619 TIKVDGETVIGFDT
+619 TIDGEAVAKFDA
-633 VSASQKAIF
+633 VSVNQKAVF
-642 GTEAEMVGGL
+642 GTEAEMEGGL
-652 YEDVNLRKF
+652 YENVNLRKF

-879 YSGRINTLKTFS
+879 YSGRINSLKTFS

-915 VRLMLYLRRIIK
+915 VRLMLYLRKIIK

-935 EPNDTTLKGE
+935 EPNDTTLKGQ
-945 FERIVKSV
+945 FESIVNSI
-953 LSDVKSKRG
+953 LSDIKTKRG
-962 FTDFKLQTSQT
+962 FTDFKLKTSQT
-973 AEQMDAHELSGK
+973 AEQMDAHELSGR